1 MKTLSTLIAGTLL
14 ALSVS
19 QSAVATTPTPTQSPV
34 YFKAPAI
41 AGSGCPSGTSDFAI
55 TPDGATLSIL
65 FDGYSAESG
74 NKSCNIAV
82 PVHVPNGFQVSTM
95 TADFRGFVEGRAEL
109 RRSYFFAGDRTPTK
123 KTRLYSRNGDDY
135 TVHDDLV
142 TMSESWSRCGE
153 DVNMRINSRIRTR
166 GRGSSISVDSLDLTN
181 GVVFQLQY
189 RRCYQ

>member
-14 ALSVS
+14 ALTVS
-19 QSAVATTPTPTQSPV
+19 QASVATPSNNTV
-34 YFKAPAI
+34 FFKAPAI
-41 AGSGCPSGTSDFAI
+41 AGSGCPAGSSDFAI

-65 FDGYSAESG
+65 FDSYIAEPG

-82 PVHVPNGFQVSTM
+82 PVHIPNGFQVSTM

-109 RRSYFFAGDRTPTK
+109 RRSYFFAGDQTRPK
-123 KTRLYSRNGDDY
+123 KTRLYSKDGDDY

-166 GRGSSISVDSLDLTN
+166 NKHSSISVDSLDLTN

-189 RRCYQ
+189 RQCRM